1 MEKVFIKARDTAV
14 GFVGSIRESRRAS
27 KVSQASIDGLRIGS
41 IGSPSPNKMHS
52 ISSNTAFH
60 IHQHH
65 IHQTWNKDHPPQL
78 TVSSGDVVTFDC
90 KDASNGQIRRDS
102 TVGDLDTFKTE
113 LADPVFGPVFVREAE
128 PGDALE
134 VEVVKLE
141 HADWGWS
148 ALVPGFGLLADEFL
162 EEGPQLKIWQIPSG
176 AEVLKFNDRISIPIR
191 PFLGTM
197 GVAPSMNGDHPTIPP
212 LETGGNIDCRHITQG
227 SRLILPVRVPGALF
241 SCGDGHAAQGDGE
254 VCGVA
259 VEVGMKATLRFNLIK
274 SQKHV
279 ATPHYR
285 CPPQP
290 TPVLPDAGTYSTLG
304 IDSDMLEAT
313 RKAVRAM
320 IGYLVA
326 ERDLSRAEAYMLCSV
341 AVDLKMAEV
350 VDMPNYAISATIPM
364 NIFGDLK

>member
-1 MEKVFIKARDTAV
+1 MC
-14 GFVGSIRESRRAS
+14 S
-27 KVSQASIDGLRIGS
+27 KDV
-41 IGSPSPNKMHS
+41 
-52 ISSNTAFH
+52 FH

-90 KDASNGQIRRDS
+90 KDASNGQIKRDS
-102 TVGDLDTFKTE
+102 TVAALDTFETE

-134 VEVVKLE
+134 VEVVGLE

-148 ALVPGFGLLADEFL
+148 ALVPGFGLLADEFI
-162 EEGPQLKIWQIPSG
+162 EEGPQLKIWQIPAG
-176 AEVLKFNDRISIPIR
+176 AKLLKFNDRISIPIR

-197 GVAPSMNGDHPTIPP
+197 GVAPSMDGHHPTIPP

-227 SRLILPVRVPGALF
+227 SSLILPVRVPGALF

-259 VEVGMKATLRFNLIK
+259 VEVGMKATLRFKLIK
-274 SQKHV
+274 NARHV
-279 ATPHYR
+279 STPHYR

-290 TPVLPDAGTYSTLG
+290 APVLPDAGTYSTLG
-304 IDSDMLEAT
+304 IDPDLLEAT

-320 IGYLVA
+320 IGYLVSQ
-326 ERDLSRAEAYMLCSV
+326 RSLSRAEAYMLCSV
-341 AVDLKMAEV
+341 AVDLRMAEV

-364 NIFGDLK
+364 NIFQ